1 MKPTLSII
9 KGGQTG
15 SPIRGSRKKVKDT
28 MSKNDKVVKIV
39 RFISGEEIIT
49 TIVNLNEKKIV
60 IEKPLVMVYK
70 PSSEGQVAIGFGP
83 FMPYTESQIAL
94 NMSAVA
100 AIADPVSKIVEEYD
114 RLFSPIIQPSPSI
127 VSSSRPMGPVGP
139 ILP

>member
-15 SPIRGSRKKVKDT
+15 SPTKGSRKKVKDT

-49 TIVNLNEKKIV
+49 TVVNLNEKKIV
-60 IEKPLVMVYK
+60 IEKALVMVYK
-70 PSSEGQVAIGFGP
+70 PSGDGQISIGFGP
-83 FMPYTESQIAL
+83 FMPYSEGQVAL

-100 AIADPVSKIVEEYD
+100 AIAEPMDKIVDEYN

-127 VSSSRPMGPVGP
+127 VSSSRPTGPVGP